1 MNSLVILVVC
11 WNNAD
16 DVIECIES
24 LRAQSKN
31 DFTILALDNASPDP
45 SEPQRVREFIERNQS
60 KTGPALEYLESDR
73 NDGTA
78 GAFSIGA
85 QWAIDREFDFFG
97 ALNADATADTY
108 WLEELYDEL
117 VAHDNTGVV
126 TGKLLRRD
134 GKTIDTTGDFYATWG
149 LPSPRLRDRPADEA
163 PAESGYIF
171 GVSGGDFLARTQVF
185 REVGMFDRNYFMY
198 YEDVDMWFRAQLR
211 GWRARYTPGSIAY
224 HKLGAS
230 SKTVP
235 GLAVYNTFK
244 NLPMLFTKNVPLRLW
259 PVIYPRFVLTYGLIF
274 ASNVRKG
281 SGAYALKGWIRS
293 IGLIPHMF
301 YERYKIQRS
310 RTVPDSYI
318 SSIIIHDIPAEQTG
332 LRKFRAIFTGKK

>member
-1 MNSLVILVVC
+1 MNRLVILVVC

-24 LRAQSKN
+24 LLGQSKT
-31 DFTILALDNASPDP
+31 DFTILALDNNSTDP
-45 SEPQRVREFIERNQS
+45 SARTQLRKFVDTHQKQSEPV
-60 KTGPALEYLESDR
+60 LEYFESDR

-78 GAFSIGA
+78 GAFSLGA
-85 QWAIDREFDFFG
+85 KWAIDREFDFFG
-97 ALNADATADTY
+97 ALNADAIADRY

-117 VAHDNTGVV
+117 LAHDNTGVV

-149 LPSPRLRDRPADEA
+149 LPSPRLRDKPASEA
-163 PAESGYIF
+163 PDESGYVF
-171 GVSGGDFLARTQVF
+171 GVTGGDFLARTQVF
-185 REVGMFDRNYFMY
+185 REVGLFDLKYFMY

-211 GWRARYTPGSIAY
+211 GWHARYTPGSIAY

-259 PVIYPRFVLTYGLIF
+259 PLIYPRFALMYALIF
-274 ASNVRKG
+274 ASAVRKG
-281 SGAYALKGWIRS
+281 SGTYAFKGWLRS
-293 IGLIPHMF
+293 VGLIPHMF
-301 YERYKIQRS
+301 YQRSKIQHS
-310 RTVPDSYI
+310 RTAPNSYI
-318 SSIIIHDIPAEQTG
+318 SSIVIHDIPAEQTG